1 MNSKNPKNER
11 IKRHYFHHLK
21 QALGRSDQTIRQ
33 IARSL
38 TRFEDFTSRR
48 DFKTFDQRQ
57 AVGFKGNLAR
67 SGLAPATIHTTL
79 NDLKLFFGW
88 LALQPGFKRAIKH
101 GDIEYLNLP
110 EKTVRA
116 AMAPADKDFPTLQ
129 MIEKVVAA
137 MPSETAIEKRD
148 RALIAF
154 TAITGIRDGAMV
166 TLKLKHFDE
175 PRRLVLQNPKEVAT
189 KFSKQI
195 DTFLFALNDDFERIF
210 FEWISFLREDLFY
223 TDNDPLFPKTAIHQ
237 DENNCFAAVGLS
249 REHWANASPVR
260 AIFRS
265 AFERVGLPAF
275 GPHKFR
281 HMIVSE
287 AYRRQLPPDELKAW
301 SQNLGHEG
309 LITTLTSYG
318 KIPTEQQGRLVRK
331 AATQKKAE
339 ACDPDDINAAIKLL
353 ASLKSK
359 S

>member
-21 QALGRSDQTIRQ
+21 QALGRSEQTIRQ

-79 NDLKLFFGW
+79 NDLKLFFSW

-110 EKTVRA
+110 EKTMRA
-116 AMAPADKDFPTLQ
+116 ATAPADKDFPTLQ
-129 MIEKVVAA
+129 MIEKVVAV

-175 PRRLVLQNPKEVAT
+175 SRRLVLQNPKEVAT
-189 KFSKQI
+189 KFSKRI
-195 DTFLFALNDDFERIF
+195 DTFLFPLNDTFEAIF
-210 FEWISFLREDLFY
+210 LDWVAFLRNDELFGEH
-223 TDNDPLFPKTAIHQ
+223 DPLFPKTALGH
-237 DENNCFAAVGLS
+237 DSDHCFKAAGLS
-249 REHWANASPVR
+249 REHWENASPVR
-260 AIFRS
+260 TIFKT
-265 AFERVGLPAF
+265 AFRNADLPEF
-275 GPHKFR
+275 TPHRFR
-281 HMIVSE
+281 NMIVAE
-287 AYRRQLPPDELKAW
+287 MYRRQLTVTEFKAW

-309 LITTLTSYG
+309 AMTTLTSYG
-318 KIPTEQQGRLVRK
+318 KIGLEEQGRLVRTSNQM
-331 AATQKKAE
+331 AGDNQRSLTASDLEAILKKMG
-339 ACDPDDINAAIKLL
+339 L
-353 ASLKSK
+353 
-359 S
+359 